1 MRRLSTDEA
10 WGAGADLWDL
20 MYGEEG
26 PICRILTERRKQG

>member
-20 MYGEEG
+20 MYGEEDDAE
-26 PICRILTERRKQG
+26 TAERTNP